1 MYLSL
6 FVFLKKNLMREGQL
20 LFVIR
25 RRRRRGEEE
34 GAKNDVMESQSTG
47 GKLRKNFRLGFYQ
60 KKKVHTKFLPS
71 LSIFTTRK
79 NNKARARGCSCV
91 CVSV

>member
-1 MYLSL
+1 VFEKSDLERVVEEMYLSL

-34 GAKNDVMESQSTG
+34 GAKNDVMESQSTEENR
-47 GKLRKNFRLGFYQ
+47 GKIL
-60 KKKVHTKFLPS
+60 V
-71 LSIFTTRK
+71 
-79 NNKARARGCSCV
+79 
-91 CVSV
+91 